1 MIVWFTG
8 RPAAGKTTVATA
20 VVARLQALGRPSQLL
35 DGDLLRRGLSLDLT
49 FSRADRD
56 EQVRRVAESARS
68 LADAG
73 VVAVVALVSPFRA
86 ARARARAM
94 CSPHAFFEVHVD
106 TPIEVAEAR
115 DPKGLY
121 RRARTGEIE
130 NFTGIDSRYEA
141 PERPELRL
149 DGAGVPPEVLTAQVL
164 RMLLR

>member
-1 MIVWFTG
+1 MVVWFTG

-20 VVARLQALGRPSQLL
+20 VVARLQELGRAAQLL
-35 DGDLLRRGLSLDLT
+35 DGDMLRCGPSLDLT

-86 ARARARAM
+86 ARALARTICAQ
-94 CSPHAFFEVHVD
+94 HAFFEVHVD

-115 DPKGLY
+115 DPKDLY
-121 RRARTGEIE
+121 RRARSGEIE
-130 NFTGIDSRYEA
+130 HFTGIDSPYES

-149 DGAGVPPEVLTAQVL
+149 DGAGVPPDELTAQVL
-164 RMLLR
+164 QMLLR